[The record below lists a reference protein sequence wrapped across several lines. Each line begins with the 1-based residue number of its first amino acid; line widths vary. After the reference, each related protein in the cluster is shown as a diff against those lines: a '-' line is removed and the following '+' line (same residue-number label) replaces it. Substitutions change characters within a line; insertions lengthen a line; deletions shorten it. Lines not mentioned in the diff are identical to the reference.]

1 MDARASRMSGESA
14 NGLHEPAHE
23 RLTLFAM
30 LRAMRGAAPLVVELM
45 HIRAELA
52 RVEWAQEKE
61 RLQRLA
67 VAGTVLGLCLLLAV
81 VFACVALIVGFW
93 DTAYRTWVAAAI
105 PVLFVLAAGAAFAA
119 VRRQRARA
127 AERFAGSREEWAK
140 DLAWL
145 RARL

>member
-1 MDARASRMSGESA
+1 MDARASHPPGESA
-14 NGLHEPAHE
+14 NGLHEPPHE

-30 LRAMRGAAPLVVELM
+30 LRALRGSAPVIVELM

-52 RVEWAQEKE
+52 RVEWMQEKE

-67 VAGTVLGLCLLLAV
+67 VATVVVGLCGLLAV
-81 VFACVALIVGFW
+81 LFACIALIVGFW

-105 PVLFVLAAGAAFAA
+105 PLVFIVGAALAFGV
-119 VRRQRARA
+119 VRRQRALA

-145 RARL
+145 KARL